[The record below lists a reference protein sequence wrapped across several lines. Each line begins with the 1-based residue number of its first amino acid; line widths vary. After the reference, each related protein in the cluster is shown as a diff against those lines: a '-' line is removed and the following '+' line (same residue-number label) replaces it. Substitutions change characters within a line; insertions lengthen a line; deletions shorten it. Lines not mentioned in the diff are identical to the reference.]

1 MFDKLK
7 QLNQIRQL
15 KNELE
20 KETKTVEKEGVK
32 ATMKG
37 NLQIEEIVL
46 SPNLSLDRQAVV
58 LKDCLNEAM
67 RQIQM
72 EAAQKMMKMQ

>member
-15 KNELE
+15 KSELD
-20 KETKTVEKEGVK
+20 KQTKTVEKEGVK
-32 ATMKG
+32 VTVRG
-37 NLQIEEIVL
+37 NLQVDEIQL
-46 SPNLSLDRQAVV
+46 NPNLDISRQATIV
-58 LKDCLNEAM
+58 KDCVNEAM

-72 EAAQKMMKMQ
+72 EAAQKMMKFN

>member
-20 KETKTVEKEGVK
+20 KEIKIVEREGVK
-32 ATMKG
+32 VTVKG
-37 NLQIEEIVL
+37 SLQIEDIQLNPSMDMEK
-46 SPNLSLDRQAVV
+46 QAKI
-58 LKDCLNEAM
+58 LKEAINEAM
-67 RQIQM
+67 RQVQM

>member
-20 KETKTVEKEGVK
+20 KESREVEKEGVK
-32 ATMKG
+32 VKVNGKMEVLEITLNPELDSLRQG
-37 NLQIEEIVL
+37 QIIKECI
-46 SPNLSLDRQAVV
+46 
-58 LKDCLNEAM
+58 NEAM
-67 RQIQM
+67 KQIQK
-72 EAAQKMMKMQ
+72 AAAEMMFKMQ